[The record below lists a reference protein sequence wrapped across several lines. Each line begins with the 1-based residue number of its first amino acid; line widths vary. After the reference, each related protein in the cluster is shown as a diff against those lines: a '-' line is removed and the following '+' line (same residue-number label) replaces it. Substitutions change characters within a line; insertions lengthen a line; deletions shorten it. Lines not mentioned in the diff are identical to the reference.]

1 MSETATRV
9 WLRPRLAAAPPELAA
24 DIVTL
29 LETTPGLDLTDP
41 VAALAG
47 AALAGLSQVADGTG
61 ERTEALR
68 LLAAD
73 AALTYAFEAAAE
85 VGRSA
90 ELAALVGLGG
100 ELGRRLEREVREVR
114 EGTLPGRA
122 AGS

>member
-1 MSETATRV
+1 MSESATRA
-9 WLRPRLAAAPPELAA
+9 WLRPRLAEAPPELAA
-24 DIVTL
+24 DIVAL
-29 LETTPGLDLTDP
+29 LESCPGLDLSDP

-47 AALAGLSQVADGTG
+47 AALQGLAHVAEGTG

-85 VGRSA
+85 EGTAA
-90 ELAALVGLGG
+90 ELAARLGLAG
-100 ELGRRLEREVREVR
+100 EIGERLEREVRER
-114 EGTLPGRA
+114 TLPGG